1 MNSFLKMKIN
11 NFKIIVIYYLTIIL
25 LTSYATYKN
34 GIILY
39 QKHLIDFVG
48 IFKPLLLVLISIA
61 IPIITNYIY
70 KNSIR
75 KEKYSIKE
83 DYTPILFALIT
94 LSLPLNISIIIFLV
108 LILIFSIL
116 KLFYNYDKINY
127 YSIIKLIIVLC
138 LVLVGKY
145 GYETIYDIS
154 IETNFSTF
162 DLFLGRGI
170 GGIGTSNILLLLI
183 CFLIM
188 LLNKAYKNEIP
199 IISFVLYILTLC
211 IVDLFL
217 NNSIIFD
224 IKELIKSE
232 FIYGIIFI
240 ATISFY
246 SPIKYKEKNI
256 YAIIIG
262 ILSFI
267 FNKILNIYEGVF
279 IAILIA
285 DIIIICYE
293 KIEGIVL
300 NEHKRI

>member
-1 MNSFLKMKIN
+1 MNSFLKMKLN
-11 NFKIIVIYYLTIIL
+11 NFKIICIYYLIIIL

-39 QKHLIDFVG
+39 QKNLIDFIG
-48 IFKPLLLVLISIA
+48 IFKPFIMVVVSIF
-61 IPIITNYIY
+61 IPIFINVFY
-70 KNSIR
+70 KNVI
-75 KEKYSIKE
+75 KKDKYNIKE
-83 DYTPILFALIT
+83 DYTPVLFALIT
-94 LSLPLNISIIIFLV
+94 LSLPLNINMIIYIILV
-108 LILIFSIL
+108 LIFSVL
-116 KLFYNYDKINY
+116 SLFYNYEKINY
-127 YSIIKLIIVLC
+127 YVIVKLIIILC
-138 LVLVGKY
+138 LVLIGKY
-145 GYETIYDIS
+145 AYETVYNIN
-154 IETNFSTF
+154 IETNLSTF

-188 LLNKAYKNEIP
+188 LLNKAYKIEIP
-199 IISFVLYILTLC
+199 IISFISYILTLC
-211 IVDLFL
+211 IIDLFL

-246 SPIKYKEKNI
+246 SPIKYKEKII

-267 FNKILNIYEGVF
+267 FNKLLNIYEGVF
-279 IAILIA
+279 IAILVA
-285 DIIIICYE
+285 DVIIIGYE
-293 KIEGIVL
+293 KIERIVL